1 MNQNTKVMNQ
11 VGEQIQFEEII
22 KSCRVFDPRETMA
35 QLKMDFM
42 KFICWGATAFT
53 VDNQRKPRMLR
64 FKVSGMKHKGHV
76 YIFLNG
82 SDLYDVY
89 LTTLKGKIIE
99 ISEGSHGGLYFDML
113 TDWIDDRVE
122 KQENY
127 RY

>member
-1 MNQNTKVMNQ
+1 MNQ
-11 VGEQIQFEEII
+11 VGEKIDITEII

-35 QLKMDFM
+35 QLRMDFA
-42 KFICWGATAFT
+42 KFICWGATKFT
-53 VDNQRKPRMLR
+53 VDNMRKPRMLK
-64 FKVSGMKHKGHV
+64 FYVSGMKHKGHV

-89 LTTLKGKIIE
+89 LTTTRGTITE
-99 ISEGSHGGLYFDML
+99 ISGDMGLYFDML

-127 RY
+127 RF